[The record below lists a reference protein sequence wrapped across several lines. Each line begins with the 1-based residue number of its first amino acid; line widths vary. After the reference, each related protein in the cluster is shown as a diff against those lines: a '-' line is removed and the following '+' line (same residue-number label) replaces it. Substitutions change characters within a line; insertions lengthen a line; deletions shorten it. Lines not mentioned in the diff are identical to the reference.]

1 MGFGILFFGYMTM
14 LGVFPD
20 LFVYHGYMIF
30 IPIVTGL
37 LVFIAFFKLRGYN
50 IYLKSMMYITVVYIL
65 MLVGF
70 APFLIGEQSEEAV
83 YTFLFISKIIRTFVL
98 FLFHYFMFKGIYT
111 LSIDVGSLRISRSAK
126 SSLTFTY
133 VYFVL
138 SIIGVFGF
146 EAWYYIMMLMLS
158 LVYFIKNLGCIYHCF
173 LQITY
178 EGHDEARTAKHEAK
192 LAAKAKAKSEKE
204 NK

>member
-20 LFVYHGYMIF
+20 LFVYHRYMIF

-37 LVFIAFFKLRGYN
+37 LIFVAFFKLREYN
-50 IYLKSMMYITVVYIL
+50 IYLKIMMYITAVYIL
-65 MLVGF
+65 MLIGF
-70 APFLIGEQSEEAV
+70 APFLIREQSEEFLHD
-83 YTFLFISKIIRTFVL
+83 FLFISKIIRTFVL
-98 FLFHYFMFKGIYT
+98 FLFHYFMFKGIHA
-111 LSIDVGSLRISRSAK
+111 LAIDVGSLRISRSAK
-126 SSLTFTY
+126 SNLIFTY
-133 VYFVL
+133 IYFGL
-138 SIIGVFGF
+138 SIIGVFEF
-146 EAWYYIMMLMLS
+146 EVWYYIMMILLGV
-158 LVYFIKNLGCIYHCF
+158 VYFIKNLGCIYHCF

-192 LAAKAKAKSEKE
+192 IAAKAQAKIKKE

>member
-20 LFVYHGYMIF
+20 LFVYHRYMIF

-37 LVFIAFFKLRGYN
+37 LIFAAFFKLRGYN
-50 IYLKSMMYITVVYIL
+50 IYLKLMMPITVVYIL

-70 APFLIGEQSEEAV
+70 VPFLIGEQTEEFL
-83 YTFLFISKIIRTFVL
+83 YTFLFVSKIIRTFVL

-111 LSIDVGSLRISRSAK
+111 LAIDVGSLRISRSAK
-126 SSLTFTY
+126 SSLAFTY
-133 VYFVL
+133 IYFGL
-138 SIIGVFGF
+138 SIIGVFEF
-146 EAWYYIMMLMLS
+146 EVWYYIMMILLS
-158 LVYFIKNLGCIYHCF
+158 VVYFMKNLGCIYHCF

-178 EGHDEARTAKHEAK
+178 EGHDETMTAKREAK
-192 LAAKAKAKSEKE
+192 IAAKAKVKSEKE